1 MKSAIVEIVVNE
13 SFEDAINS
21 LKKNI
26 VAKGF
31 LVLHEINTT
40 EILLKHGIIIDE
52 LRQLLFFHPDYM
64 VDVLKIDMLLVNEIP
79 LKFVVRSINQ
89 NETSISFTNPL
100 KSMSDYQNA
109 EDLAIRLLEK
119 VYLILDF

>member
-1 MKSAIVEIVVNE
+1 VKSAIVEIVVNE